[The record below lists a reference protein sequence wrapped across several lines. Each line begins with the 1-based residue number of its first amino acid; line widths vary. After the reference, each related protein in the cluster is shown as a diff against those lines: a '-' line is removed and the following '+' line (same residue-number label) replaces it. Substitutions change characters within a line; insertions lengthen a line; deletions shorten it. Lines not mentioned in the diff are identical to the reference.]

1 MRFLR
6 SLKSNRKRNSPLTEA
21 IILIISVPSIGSLL
35 QTYEEV
41 IALWKNTSC
50 VPLYSPTIACAFFE
64 KAVIFFNTRDFMII
78 ACKKP
83 IYYSQ
88 GCTHIFEYAL
98 KPTVRVNDKNHN
110 HAEHGNGILH
120 GFFH

>member
-64 KAVIFFNTRDFMII
+64 KAVIFFQH
-78 ACKKP
+78 
-83 IYYSQ
+83 Q